1 MFYRPPAINQKAIS
15 PNASSTANA
24 NPASVA
30 ILSGRRQRAA
40 GPNWEATNA
49 AITNKIN
56 AVIRRCRSNPFIAG
70 MLPLHGAGPDSDK
83 LPDPCI
89 IARIW
94 LGAGM
99 RSKDEL
105 KRAVCEAIDRH
116 GNEIIALGEEIL
128 HHPET
133 GFNERK
139 TAALVAERMRQ
150 LELQPETGLALTGV
164 KGRIRGKAP
173 GPRLALIGELD
184 SLRTSDHPLADAH
197 TGAAHTCGHNAQIAG
212 MLGVAVGLSA
222 IGAAADLAG
231 ELVFFAV
238 PAEEFIDVEER
249 LGRKEAGEIEFL
261 LGKPEL
267 LAKGHFDDIDMA
279 MMIHAGSHDQMS
291 KRSYIA
297 DSSNGALV
305 KMIRFMGRAS
315 HAGGAP
321 QLGINALSAA
331 MLALSAI
338 HAQRESF
345 WDKDTVRIHPIIT
358 KGGDA
363 VSVVPAEVTMETF
376 VRAGSREA
384 IIDANIKVDRCLRAG
399 AMAMGAE
406 VEINTI
412 PGYLPQRNDR
422 RLGETFG
429 HNVETLFG
437 AGSFDIGG
445 HRTGSTDM
453 GDIAH
458 LIPVIHPYV
467 ASARG
472 KTHGADFRIT
482 EPEHAYLTP
491 AKLLAMT
498 AIDLLYDDAAP
509 AREILG
515 DFRPAMTKAEYL
527 TFARGLFKTE
537 RWKAEV

>member
-1 MFYRPPAINQKAIS
+1 M
-15 PNASSTANA
+15 
-24 NPASVA
+24 
-30 ILSGRRQRAA
+30 SG
-40 GPNWEATNA
+40 
-49 AITNKIN
+49 K
-56 AVIRRCRSNPFIAG
+56 
-70 MLPLHGAGPDSDK
+70 H
-83 LPDPCI
+83 
-89 IARIW
+89 
-94 LGAGM
+94 
-99 RSKDEL
+99 EL
-105 KRAVCEAIDRH
+105 TKENLKQAVCEAIDRH
-116 GNEIIALGEEIL
+116 GNEIIELGERIL

-133 GFNERK
+133 GFNEAK
-139 TAALVAERMRQ
+139 TSALVAEQMRALG
-150 LELQPETGLALTGV
+150 LEPQTGLALTGV
-164 KGRIRGKAP
+164 KGRLRGRHP

-197 TGAAHTCGHNAQIAG
+197 TGAAHSCGHNAQIAG

-222 IGAAADLAG
+222 AGAAEHLAG

-249 LGRKEAGEIEFL
+249 LGRKGQGEIEFL

-279 MMIHAGSHDQMS
+279 MMIHAGSHDQMT

-331 MLALSAI
+331 MLALNAI
-338 HAQRESF
+338 HAQRETF
-345 WDKDTVRIHPIIT
+345 WDKDTIRIHPIIT
-358 KGGDA
+358 KGGEA
-363 VSVVPAEVTMETF
+363 V
-376 VRAGSREA
+376 
-384 IIDANIKVDRCLRAG
+384 IDANMKVDRCLRAG

-406 VEINTI
+406 VEITTI
-412 PGYLPQRNDR
+412 PGYLPQHNDR
-422 RLGETFG
+422 QLGE
-429 HNVETLFG
+429 LFG
-437 AGSFDIGG
+437 ANVEALFGPGEFDIGG

-458 LIPVIHPYV
+458 MIPVIHPYV
-467 ASARG
+467 AAALG
-472 KTHGADFRIT
+472 KTHGADFRIN

-509 AREILG
+509 ARNIIA
-515 DFRPAMTKAEYL
+515 DFQPVMTRDAYL
-527 TFARGLFKTE
+527 AFERGLFKTE
-537 RWKAEV
+537 RYAAGG